1 MVNEQEEVRWSH
13 ILKEVSERHAGGR
26 PWWRRAADFWAWA
39 GGIGGASAL
48 AVTVVVLIVD
58 LFAAGR
64 QFTALNIS
72 NWMFWTAAF
81 LMLVGMLAPTGEDE
95 DSVSSRE
102 DRLTRSVRKRLERMY
117 NPWRWRLWAAAAITF
132 GLSALVG
139 QFASPAS

>member
-1 MVNEQEEVRWSH
+1 MDEPEEVRWSH
-13 ILKEVSERHAGGR
+13 ILREVSEQHTGGL
-26 PWWRRAADFWAWA
+26 PWWRRAANFWAWA

-48 AVTVVVLIVD
+48 AITIVVLIAD

-64 QFTALNIS
+64 QFTALNVS

-81 LMLVGMLAPTGEDE
+81 LLLVGMLAPTGEE
-95 DSVSSRE
+95 EEGMHSRE
-102 DRLTRSVRKRLERMY
+102 DRLTRSVRRRLEKMY

-139 QFASPAS
+139 QFASPPS